1 MDKQKVAIEDFAK
14 IKKLGSLTL
23 SPSGKKA
30 AFTVTEGSLED
41 NGYHTDIWVYDEAHT
56 PALYRLTAGED
67 GKAPVFL
74 DEDTLLFPGDR
85 KKRHTGNAAENETGL
100 RGAVQKYVLFSH
112 NEDKDNKKAEAK
124 LEKYSYLCPL
134 KNK

>member
-56 PALYRLTAGED
+56 PALYRLTAGELAELTRCWIKSRC
-67 GKAPVFL
+67 GLSIPVV
-74 DEDTLLFPGDR
+74 
-85 KKRHTGNAAENETGL
+85 
-100 RGAVQKYVLFSH
+100 AV
-112 NEDKDNKKAEAK
+112 
-124 LEKYSYLCPL
+124 
-134 KNK
+134 